1 MDSPASLMD
10 VPLGIRTVQWIS
22 RKCCPSV
29 RINKPICYRFLVLI
43 LTYLAYT
50 SYHLSRKPISVVKAV
65 LNQNCSSLEPPP
77 GVFVNST
84 NKNNWCDWA
93 PFDGQNASAL
103 LGTLDSA
110 FLFAYAAA
118 MFVSGFVAERV
129 NLRYF
134 LSLGMIFSGIF
145 CYMFGIAYSYNI
157 HSISYLITVQVLGG
171 IAQTTGWPGV
181 VTVVGNWFG
190 EGKRGLIFGIW
201 NSHTSVGNILG
212 SLVAGSFVD
221 SDWAL
226 SFFVPAL
233 IMAGVG
239 FIIFLFLPA
248 EPIEVGCPPPE
259 RPGSRVNSQ
268 YRLLLPNSM
277 HAASSSPQRSYRR
290 IVNPSNVSSEEV
302 TSDSEAETQPE
313 ADESNLKDDNALI
326 FEPKAITFF
335 QALSIP
341 GVIEFS
347 LSLFFAKLVSYTFL
361 YWLPLYIHNASGA
374 GAEMSADI
382 SAIFDIGGIFGG
394 IAAGAISDSSGM
406 SATTCAVMLILAVP
420 SLFAYEIWGNLG
432 LRISVPLLIVTGAL
446 VNGPYSLITTAVS
459 AQLGTHPSLEG
470 SSKALATVTAII
482 DGTGSIGAAVG
493 PLLAGV
499 ISSTGWKNVFYM
511 LMISDVLA
519 LVLLGRLVLMEMRN
533 WLRTRAALQ
542 RPHSGGDWSS

>member
-1 MDSPASLMD
+1 MSPPAVMDTPY
-10 VPLGIRTVQWIS
+10 GIRAFQCLS
-22 RKCCPSV
+22 RKCCPSL
-29 RINKPICYRFLVLI
+29 RINKTLWYRFFVLL
-43 LTYLAYT
+43 LTYVAYM

-65 LNQNCSSLEPPP
+65 LNQNCTGLEPPP
-77 GVFVNST
+77 WVVINAT
-84 NKNNWCDWA
+84 NRNNWCDWA

-145 CYMFGIAYSYNI
+145 CYLFGVAYSYNI
-157 HSISYLITVQVLGG
+157 HNMTYLIAVQVLGG
-171 IAQTTGWPGV
+171 IFQTTGWPGV
-181 VTVVGNWFG
+181 VTVIGNWFG

-212 SLVAGSFVD
+212 SVVAGAFVD
-221 SDWAL
+221 TDWAL

-233 IMAGVG
+233 IVAGSG
-239 FIIFLFLPA
+239 FLMFLFLPA
-248 EPIEVGCPPPE
+248 EPAEVGCPPPE
-259 RPGSRVNSQ
+259 RPGSRTIQ
-268 YRLLLPNSM
+268 QQP
-277 HAASSSPQRSYRR
+277 YRR
-290 IVNPSNVSSEEV
+290 IVNPTNVSSEEIS
-302 TSDSEAETQPE
+302 SDSDVDHHPDADSNAAEDEALL
-313 ADESNLKDDNALI
+313 SG
-326 FEPKAITFF
+326 PKAITFY
-335 QALSIP
+335 QALCIP
-341 GVIEFS
+341 GVVEFS

-361 YWLPLYIHNASGA
+361 YWLPLYIHSASGA

-382 SAIFDIGGIFGG
+382 SSIFDIGGIVGG
-394 IAAGAISDSSGM
+394 IAAGAISDSTGM

-420 SLFAYEIWGNLG
+420 SLFAYELWGTLG
-432 LRISVPLLIVTGAL
+432 LNVVVPLLIVTGAL
-446 VNGPYSLITTAVS
+446 VNGPYALITTAVS

-493 PLLAGV
+493 PLLAGL

-519 LVLLGRLVLMEMRN
+519 LILLARLVHMEIRN

-542 RPHSGGDWSS
+542 RAHSGSDWTS